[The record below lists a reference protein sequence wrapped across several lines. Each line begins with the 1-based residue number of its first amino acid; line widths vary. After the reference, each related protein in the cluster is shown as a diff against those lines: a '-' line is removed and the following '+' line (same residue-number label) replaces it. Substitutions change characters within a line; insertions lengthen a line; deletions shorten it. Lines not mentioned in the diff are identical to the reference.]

1 MKDQLN
7 EMINM
12 ALNILEETKVTLG
25 KSEIKI
31 YLNSIEQILKQ
42 MKETNNKHDRNQ
54 RSEDTQ

>member
-1 MKDQLN
+1 
-7 EMINM
+7 MINM
-12 ALNILEETKVTLG
+12 ALNILEETKITLG

>member
-12 ALNILEETKVTLG
+12 ALNILEETKITLG